1 MPDQP
6 RRVRISIADDHQI
19 FRDGL
24 RRLLESE
31 PGFEVVSE
39 GADGMDAIRMAR
51 ASQPDIL
58 PLDVTIPLISIIETL
73 HTIANASPRVIILTA
88 TIQPTNLLKPIQLG
102 SRSNVVNHTTNL

>member
-51 ASQPDIL
+51 DAQPDVL
-58 PLDVTIPLISIIETL
+58 LLDVAMPRMGGVEAL
-73 HTIANASPRVIILTA
+73 ASLNNGGNGPRNILLTA
-88 TIQPTNLLKPIQLG
+88 AIPPSDPLKAIQVG
-102 SRSNVVNHTTNL
+102 